1 MKKFTGL
8 MSVCLLML
16 VFAVSADASMYLYA
30 NAANTIGGLR
40 FDVAEGTVVDVAASL
55 ASNSGG
61 TSSVIY
67 ADVFKGYWG
76 LGVQATIPAAGDTV
90 YDLSLLFA
98 VEQPVNDKITLGIGV
113 PVVNVNTSSPTTTT
127 MMSAFSLYGILKI

>member
-40 FDVAEGTVVDVAASL
+40 LDVAEGTVVDVAASL